1 VLLLH
6 LPLAEARLQPPLKRQ
21 AAQIHCHPLQLN
33 NRNFRVRIDRIVK
46 QFIHR
51 RKGGIKNDLWQMDI
65 EARLTCFAFI
75 LAPCLLH
82 NLVTVASFGSTLS
95 LAAVCQFLNLG
106 TPSEAIVIDRGFWFY
121 QTLALLE
128 NWSDFRATEGF
139 VTWLI
144 RIPLVFRSLTLLR
157 E

>member
-1 VLLLH
+1 MC
-6 LPLAEARLQPPLKRQ
+6 EAIIDYSLGASASSSFSRSSASTSSRGKPHRSV
-21 AAQIHCHPLQLN
+21 AALCNSTTGIY
-33 NRNFRVRIDRIVK
+33 RIIK

-51 RKGGIKNDLWQMDI
+51 RKGGIRNDLWQMDI

-95 LAAVCQFLNLG
+95 LAAVCQFLNSG
-106 TPSEAIVIDRGFWFY
+106 TPSEAIVIDRGFWFC

-128 NWSDFRATEGF
+128 N
-139 VTWLI
+139 
-144 RIPLVFRSLTLLR
+144 
-157 E
+157 